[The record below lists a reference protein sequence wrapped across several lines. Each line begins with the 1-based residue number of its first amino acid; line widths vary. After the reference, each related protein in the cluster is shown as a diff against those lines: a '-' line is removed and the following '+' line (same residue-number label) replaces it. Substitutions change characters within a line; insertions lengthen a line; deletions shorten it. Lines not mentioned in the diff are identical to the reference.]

1 MSNVQTPSSPVP
13 KGKRARTRQ
22 MLIETA
28 SALIREKG
36 FSKVSMEDVAAKA
49 GVSRGSIYGNFRD
62 RNELFVA
69 VAVNRM
75 PRIAPVPMPGATLLE
90 QLRAM
95 GKAVA
100 QVARENRKN
109 TVYWAA
115 YMLHAL
121 SDEDL
126 RRRADVQGR
135 EMRKWLV
142 REWTKAIP
150 SDSLPMPVET
160 FVKVLGALATSLI
173 MSHSMSPDDYGEDVF
188 VAAFEALAGRGV
200 DPATTTKRRRAK
212 GD

>member
-1 MSNVQTPSSPVP
+1 MSDRPTPAAEPP

-36 FSKVSMEDVAAKA
+36 FSNVSMEDVATRA

-62 RNELFVA
+62 RNDLIAA
-69 VAVNRM
+69 VAMYRV
-75 PRIAPVPMPGATLLE
+75 PRIAPVPLPGATLLE
-90 QLRAM
+90 QLRAL
-95 GKAVA
+95 GKTLA
-100 QVARENRKN
+100 QAARENRKN

-121 SDEDL
+121 SDEEL
-126 RRRADVQGR
+126 RRRADTQGR

-142 REWTKAIP
+142 GEWAKAIP
-150 SDSLPMPVET
+150 PDSLPMPVET
-160 FVKVLGALATSLI
+160 FVKVLGALATSLV

-200 DPATTTKRRRAK
+200 APGTTTKRRRGK
-212 GD
+212 